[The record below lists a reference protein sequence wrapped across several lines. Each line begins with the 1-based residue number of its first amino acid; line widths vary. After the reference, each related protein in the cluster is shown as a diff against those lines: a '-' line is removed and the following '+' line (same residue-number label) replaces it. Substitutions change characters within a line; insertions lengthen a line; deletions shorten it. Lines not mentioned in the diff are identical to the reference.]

1 MAMEIIFADVIKKRA
16 KVVMHTHRKM
26 FTTAMISMNV
36 KLIPIH
42 VHRTHCV
49 VINKVVTN
57 ANVPMVS
64 RVTHVSIL
72 TNAVTNVS
80 NHLKDWD
87 PRTKISD
94 WTKTN
99 KISKI

>member
-42 VHRTHCV
+42 VHGTHCV

-87 PRTKISD
+87 PRTQISD
-94 WTKTN
+94 
-99 KISKI
+99 